1 VAGREADWASTWWPG
16 PAEEA
21 VHGSRVAGRRQG
33 APGEHQWGPGVASG
47 KEEGQECMRGVVR

>member
-1 VAGREADWASTWWPG
+1 MSAPQTGPWLQSARRGALPHVVGREADWASTWWPG

-33 APGEHQWGPGVASG
+33 APEEH
-47 KEEGQECMRGVVR
+47 